1 MTLYDEIQKLKSFEC
16 EDRCV
21 LSVYLNTN
29 PADLNA
35 QSGAWK
41 IHLKNGLKR
50 LDEYLTAS
58 HDETEIKNYKKL
70 RKKVE
75 QEILDHQNDLQ
86 KGVVIFA
93 STHDDLWSVHYV
105 QVPVK
110 TSFHWE
116 TKPVLDELRYM
127 YKAYPY
133 AGVVLPSFKGVRVLD
148 TSMGIINDEIY
159 YEFDSGLEVWTEQK
173 GVRSSG
179 RVQGRAGA
187 GTARSGAAG
196 SVGGGA
202 AGGNSPVIGGSGG
215 GSPVDE
221 LDHRLKENLERF
233 YKDMGGKIEKLKK
246 ERHWE
251 EIHIVGEAEH
261 AKSFS
266 RALQKKPNSCIYK
279 NLINSQP
286 SNILHEVFEK

>member
-1 MTLYDEIQKLKSFEC
+1 MTLYDEIQKLKAFQC

-29 PADLNA
+29 PADLDA
-35 QSGAWK
+35 QNGAWK

-58 HDETEIKNYKKL
+58 QDEKEMKNYKEL

-75 QEILDHQNDLQ
+75 KEITDNQSDLQ

-93 STHDDLWSVHYV
+93 SPHEDLWSVHYV
-105 QVPVK
+105 QVSVK

-116 TKPVLDELRYM
+116 EKPVLDELRYM

-133 AGVVLPSFKGVRVLD
+133 SGIILPSFKGIRILD
-148 TSMGIINDEIY
+148 TSMGIINEELF

-173 GVRSSG
+173 GVHSSG
-179 RVQGRAGA
+179 RVPGGNAIA
-187 GTARSGAAG
+187 
-196 SVGGGA
+196 GGA
-202 AGGNSPVIGGSGG
+202 HLGGNSGSHA
-215 GSPVDE
+215 DD

-233 YKDMGGKIEKLKK
+233 YKDMSAKIEKLKK

-251 EIHIVGEAEH
+251 EIHVIGETEH

-266 RALQKKPNSCIYK
+266 SALNKKPTSCIYK
-279 NLINSQP
+279 NLINSSPGQ
-286 SNILHEVFEK
+286 IIHEVFEK

>member
-1 MTLYDEIQKLKSFEC
+1 MTLYDEIQELKNFKC

-35 QSGAWK
+35 QNGAWR

-50 LDEYLTAS
+50 IEEYLEAS
-58 HDETEIKNYKKL
+58 HDENEIKNYKSLK
-70 RKKVE
+70 KKVE
-75 QEILDHQNDLQ
+75 REINDNQDDLQ

-93 STHDDLWSVHYV
+93 SPHKDLWSVHYV

-110 TSFHWE
+110 TNFHWE
-116 TKPVLDELRYM
+116 TEPVLDQLRYM

-133 AGVVLPSFKGVRVLD
+133 AGVILPSFKGIRILD
-148 TSMGIINDEIY
+148 TSMGIVNEEIY
-159 YEFDSGLEVWTEQK
+159 YDFDANLEVWTEQK

-179 RVQGRAGA
+179 RVQGRAGV
-187 GTARSGAAG
+187 GANSVGAG
-196 SVGGGA
+196 SPGGGA

-233 YKDMGGKIEKLKK
+233 YKDMGSKVEKLKK
-246 ERHWE
+246 ERKWE
-251 EIHIVGEAEH
+251 EIHVVGEADH

-266 RALQKKPNSCIYK
+266 KALQKKPNSCIYK
-279 NLINSQP
+279 NFINSSP
-286 SNILHEVFEK
+286 GNILHEVFEK

>member
-1 MTLYDEIQKLKSFEC
+1 MTLYDEIQKLKAFNC
-16 EDRCV
+16 DDRCV

-35 QSGAWK
+35 QNGAWR

-50 LDEYLTAS
+50 LDEYLEAS
-58 HDETEIKNYKKL
+58 QNEKEMKRYKEL

-75 QEILDHQNDLQ
+75 REILDHQDDLQ

-93 STHDDLWSVHYV
+93 SPHEDLWSVHYV

-133 AGVVLPSFKGVRVLD
+133 AGIILPSFKGIRVLD
-148 TSMGIINDEIY
+148 TSMGIINEEIFF
-159 YEFDSGLEVWTEQK
+159 EFDSGLDFWVEQK
-173 GVRSSG
+173 GVHS
-179 RVQGRAGA
+179 A
-187 GTARSGAAG
+187 THTAG
-196 SVGGGA
+196 SSPGAFGGGSHV
-202 AGGNSPVIGGSGG
+202 GGNSGSAA
-215 GSPVDE
+215 D
-221 LDHRLKENLERF
+221 DFNWRLKENLERF
-233 YKDMGGKIEKLKK
+233 YKDMGSKIEKLKK
-246 ERHWE
+246 ERHWD
-251 EIHIVGEAEH
+251 EIHVVGETEH

-266 RALQKKPNSCIYK
+266 KVLMKKPESCVYK
-279 NLINSQP
+279 NLINSAPGQ
-286 SNILHEVFEK
+286 ILHEVFEK